1 MGARPVVKIATAGLW
16 HLGCVISA
24 CCARKFHVVGFD
36 EESDV
41 IERLN
46 SGTAPVS
53 EPGLDELIS
62 RGLADGGLSFTTDPA
77 AACTDAHL
85 LWVTYD
91 TPVND
96 DDEADVEFVLER
108 IHRCLPSLRTG
119 AVVLISSQ
127 LPVGTSRRLEDQ
139 FPHLVFAYSP
149 ENLQL
154 GKAIQA
160 FESPAR
166 IVVGT
171 RGGDKHPALF
181 EVLSQFC
188 ENILWMGTE
197 SAEMVK
203 HGLNS
208 FLALSITFINEIA
221 AICERTG
228 ADAKEV
234 SSGLKSDARIGPRAY
249 LSAGAAF
256 AGGTLARDIV
266 SLMRVASEQGVRLD
280 VIPAV
285 KSSNDWQRGWALR
298 RLGDRL
304 GDLSGRRIG
313 LLGLTYKPGTN
324 TLRRSSALELA
335 HSLASL
341 GASVR
346 AFDPAVQVLDEEG
359 VQLTAEPV
367 AALEGSDALVVCT
380 EWPEFR
386 QLDWRHAITVMRR
399 PLVLDANRFLE
410 KEIAETRAEYLSVG
424 RT

>member
-1 MGARPVVKIATAGLW
+1 MGTRLTVKIASAGLW
-16 HLGCVISA
+16 HLGCVTSA
-24 CCARKFHVVGFD
+24 CCARKFDVVGFD
-36 EESDV
+36 DESAV
-41 IERLN
+41 VHGLN
-46 SGTAPVS
+46 CGTAPVS

-62 RGLADGGLSFTTDPA
+62 RGMADGRLSFTTDAA
-77 AACTDAHL
+77 AACTGADV
-85 LWVTYD
+85 LWITYD

-108 IHRCLPSLRTG
+108 ARRCFPSLRTG

-127 LPVGTSRRLEDQ
+127 LPVGTCRRLEDQ

-160 FESPAR
+160 FEAPAR

-171 RGGDKHPALF
+171 RGGYKHPLLS
-181 EVLSQFC
+181 EVLSHFC

-234 SSGLKSDARIGPRAY
+234 STGLKSDARIGPRAY

-266 SLMRVASEQGVRLD
+266 SLTRVAREQGVRLD

-298 RLGDRL
+298 RLVDRL
-304 GDLSGRRIG
+304 GDLPGHRIG

-335 HSLASL
+335 HSLISL
-341 GASVR
+341 GASVK
-346 AFDPAVQVLDEEG
+346 AFDPAVQSLDEGG
-359 VQLTAEPV
+359 VQLTAEPT

-386 QLDWRHAITVMRR
+386 QLDWRNAIAVMRR

-410 KEIAETRAEYLSVG
+410 KEIAETQAEYLSVG